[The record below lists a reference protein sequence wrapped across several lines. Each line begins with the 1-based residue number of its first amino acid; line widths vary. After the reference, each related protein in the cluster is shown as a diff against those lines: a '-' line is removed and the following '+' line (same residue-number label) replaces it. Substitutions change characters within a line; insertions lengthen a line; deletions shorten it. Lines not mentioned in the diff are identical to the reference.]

1 MCGRTYFKQ
10 AVRDADFTVLDGRA
24 KFGCRAG
31 GVVGT
36 MNGYD
41 VAEAALEV
49 GESDLRARDAM
60 DLHLQLRFVG
70 LVRRVVRVMASAGST
85 TEVLLRNLADH
96 SSMSRSGGG
105 IVDSID
111 GAEGVT
117 E

>member
-1 MCGRTYFKQ
+1 MCGKTYFKQ
-10 AVRDADFTVLDGRA
+10 AVRDANFTVLDGRA
-24 KFGCRAG
+24 QFGCGAG

-36 MNGYD
+36 MYGYD

-49 GESDLRARDAM
+49 GEADLRAQDAVN
-60 DLHLQLRFVG
+60 LHLQLRFVG
-70 LVRRVVRVMASAGST
+70 LVRRVVRVMASGGSA
-85 TEVLLRNLADH
+85 TEVLLRNLGDQ

-105 IVDSID
+105 IVDSSD